1 MLAAAAWCKD
11 LVLVIA
17 TLKTMLV
24 QADVCCGNMK
34 KMLCP
39 SSFNRGA
46 IVVLIWVALSHAFLP
61 FLT

>member
-1 MLAAAAWCKD
+1 MLA
-11 LVLVIA
+11 
-17 TLKTMLV
+17 
-24 QADVCCGNMK
+24 QADVYCENIK

-46 IVVLIWVALSHAFLP
+46 IVILIWVALARAFLP